1 MSKNHPKLHESFTK
15 IIDTF
20 HQKVAKIASKFVT
33 APKHLDISPGYEKWN
48 KKYHPKYM

>member
-1 MSKNHPKLHESFTK
+1 MSKNHPKLHECFTK

-33 APKHLDISPGYEKWN
+33 APKHLDISPGYEK
-48 KKYHPKYM
+48 